1 MDLGKI
7 IEEIVPWVVLLGMFL
22 PYLKKVR
29 RAQNIAA
36 AKQQDQASAPVAV
49 QPLHQ
54 AGPARQWK
62 GDARRKSRTVLPRTL
77 SPESTGTAPLTAAVL
92 SDEGIRTTEDKSP
105 MHKPVS
111 GGRVGARRRDI
122 RRALIWN
129 EILNRKY

>member
-29 RAQNIAA
+29 KAQNIAT
-36 AKQQDQASAPVAV
+36 AKRMDQASASIAV
-49 QPLHQ
+49 QRPHQ
-54 AGPARQWK
+54 AGPVRQK
-62 GDARRKSRTVLPRTL
+62 KDDARRKSRTVLPRTF
-77 SPESTGTAPLTAAVL
+77 SPESTGAAQLTTAVL
-92 SDEGIRTTEDKSP
+92 PDEGIRATEDKSP

-111 GGRVGARRRDI
+111 GGRIGARRRNI